1 MTEPTYR
8 AVVCEELGP
17 PGQLQLRRLPRA
29 PLGPGT
35 VRVSLKAAGI
45 NFPDVLTIQGLYQHR
60 PELPFVPGV
69 EAAGVVTEVA
79 ADVSGIAVGE
89 KVIAQMR
96 TGGYAEEAVV
106 PASRIRPL
114 PASFSFAEGA
124 TFLVAHTTAYHGLVT
139 RAAIAPARR
148 FWCWERRAVSA
159 WRRCSWARCWV
170 RACSPPPRRRR
181 SSRSRPG
188 MVPMRS
194 STTAK
199 ERVEDGVKR
208 LTSGAGAD
216 VVLDPVG
223 IAQEQALRCVA
234 PEGKLLIAGF
244 AGGAIPAYA
253 ANRILLK
260 GCTVIGVRAGEA
272 GRRNPAMR
280 ARELDALLAL
290 AAQGLVRP
298 FWVANRKGNL
308 KCGHSSSGRWSLR
321 WECSATS
328 TGIASTIRSSR
339 RRVSRSRRADHPRFK
354 AYFSCLM
361 LHRATFG

>member
-1 MTEPTYR
+1 MSEPTYRAPTYR

-35 VRVSLKAAGI
+35 VRVALKAAGI

-69 EAAGVVTEVA
+69 EAAGIVTEVA
-79 ADVSGIAVGE
+79 ADVGGVAVGD
-89 KVIAQMR
+89 KAIAQMR
-96 TGGYAEEAVV
+96 TGAYAEEAIV

-139 RAAIAPARR
+139 RAAIAVGQTLLVLGAAGGVGLAAVQLGKVLGVRVLAAASSQEKLEVAARHG
-148 FWCWERRAVSA
+148 ADA
-159 WRRCSWARCWV
+159 LIDY
-170 RACSPPPRRRR
+170 
-181 SSRSRPG
+181 SREPIEG
-188 MVPMRS
+188 
-194 STTAK
+194 
-199 ERVEDGVKR
+199 GVKR
-208 LTSGAGAD
+208 LTAGEGAD

-244 AGGAIPAYA
+244 AGGTIPAYA

-260 GCTVIGVRAGEA
+260 GCAVIGVRAGEA

-280 ARELDALLAL
+280 ARELDALLTL
-290 AAQGLVRP
+290 AAQGQVRP
-298 FWVANRKGNL
+298 FV
-308 KCGHSSSGRWSLR
+308 
-321 WECSATS
+321 
-328 TGIASTIRSSR
+328 SR
-339 RRVSRSRRADHPRFK
+339 RFLLQDYAEAMRTLQERRAIGRIALEIGPD
-354 AYFSCLM
+354 
-361 LHRATFG
+361 